1 MANSKTT
8 VKSKTK
14 KTSGTGKT
22 VKSRKVTVPKSSPS
36 EEEIR
41 IKAKEI
47 YHERVAKGV
56 HGTAEEDWLNAE
68 HLLTGSKKKK

>member
-8 VKSKTK
+8 AKSKTK
-14 KTSGTGKT
+14 KTTSAAKT

-47 YHERVAKGV
+47 YHERVERGV

-68 HLLTGSKKKK
+68 KLLTGSKK